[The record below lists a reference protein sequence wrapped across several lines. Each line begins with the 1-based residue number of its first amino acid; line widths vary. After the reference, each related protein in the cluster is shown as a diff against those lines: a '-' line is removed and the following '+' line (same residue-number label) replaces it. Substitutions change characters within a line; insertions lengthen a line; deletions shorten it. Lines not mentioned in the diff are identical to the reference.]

1 MAVSMPILKQICSD
15 GKKFD
20 DVVLLN
26 INHDMGN
33 TYCFSAELQH
43 KFGKVIQIGASYVS
57 STEQERQPFA
67 GGIYY
72 YALRNK
78 DKTFSLQRSEVP
90 LRVRARTFVDSMDM
104 LITIAVAK
112 DVLPEIQRGRKLF
125 IIEDGGY
132 HSQTID
138 NLEEIYPALRG
149 SIIGSVEQTTSGTK
163 ILSSRTKYNY
173 PSISIARSEI
183 KMCLESVFI
192 GQKIVEELSSF
203 LSYANH
209 FLNYAPVLV
218 VGYGIFGRAVV
229 KKLEGYRCRI
239 SVCDTDEIIRA
250 AAAQEGYPAFAEITP
265 DRFRDHQIVVAMTG
279 NKSFGAKEL
288 ARYLESDADGILLS
302 SGSSK
307 DIEYKDLIDLME
319 DPAGSPFAFSL
330 EETGPFHEKYTVT
343 DGRATKTFYLIAH
356 GMPVNFCREGAISLT
371 DRMIDLL
378 FAEMTL
384 CAAAI
389 IESGTMENGLYLL
402 GDRDAPLQLDEW
414 KLMADWFAVNQLL
427 PEGAALE
434 PELFLHPCREYLRR
448 MTFRKYAVN
457 TMI

>member
-1 MAVSMPILKQICSD
+1 MPVSMPILKQICSD
-15 GKKFD
+15 GKKYD

-57 STEQERQPFA
+57 STEQERQAFA

-78 DKTFSLQRSEVP
+78 DKSFSLQRSEVP
-90 LRVRARTFVDSMDM
+90 LRIRMRTFVDAMDM

-112 DVLPEIQRGRKLF
+112 DVLPEVKRGKRLF

-138 NLEEIYPALRG
+138 NLEDVFPALSG
-149 SIIGSVEQTTSGTK
+149 TIIGSVEQTTSGTK
-163 ILSSRTKYNY
+163 ILSSRTTYDY

-183 KMCLESVFI
+183 KMCLESIFI

-203 LSYANH
+203 LSYTNH
-209 FLNYAPVLV
+209 FLNFAPVLV
-218 VGYGIFGRAVV
+218 IGYGIFGRAVV
-229 KKLEGYRCRI
+229 KKLEGYHCHT
-239 SVCDTDEIIRA
+239 SVCDTDEVIRGA
-250 AAAQEGYPAFAEITP
+250 AEQEGYPAVAEITP
-265 DRFRDHQIVVAMTG
+265 DVFRDHQIIVAMTG

-307 DIEYKDLIDLME
+307 DIEYKEILDLME
-319 DPAGSPFAFSL
+319 DPQGYPFTFSL
-330 EETGPFHEKYTVT
+330 EGSGPFYEKYTVSN
-343 DGRATKTFYLIAH
+343 GRAKKTFYLIAH
-356 GMPVNFCREGAISLT
+356 GMPVNFCREGSISLT
-371 DRMIDLL
+371 DKMIDLL

-402 GDRDAPLQLDEW
+402 GDSDAPVQLDEW
-414 KLMADWFAVNQLL
+414 KLMAEWFAANQLS
-427 PEGAALE
+427 PGGAALE
-434 PELFLHPCREYLRR
+434 PALFLHPCREYLRQ
-448 MTFRKYAVN
+448 MTFRKFAVN
-457 TMI
+457 TLI